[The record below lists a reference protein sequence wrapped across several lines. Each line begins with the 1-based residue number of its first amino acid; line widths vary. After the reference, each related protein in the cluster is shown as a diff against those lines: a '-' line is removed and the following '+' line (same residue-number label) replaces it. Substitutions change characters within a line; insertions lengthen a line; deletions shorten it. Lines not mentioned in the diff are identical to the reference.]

1 MERDQKNIYT
11 YYKEYHPDLVEC
23 VYNVA
28 TSKQARSIFIKK
40 WGPHLS
46 GLIISNMTQEDND
59 LFLKY
64 ASIFE
69 KYLKYSQKLLN
80 KGYSLTQIKNILIEK
95 LAVQKVSSKNKKVV
109 KIYNNVNSILEQY
122 NITKD
127 EMLEVLDTL
136 SSEKRCCFIYLY
148 GINRPQMK
156 LDKVEEVLKISHVLA
171 LAYIQAVYDALEKY
185 QVTRD
190 TQSALPHIDQKQP
203 NYVKRNLGTKTRKQ
217 SIYDYFEAEDKNYV
231 IEKIEY
237 WKQYNENNY
246 NLIVKL
252 YGSTYDHL
260 DKAVKLTDEESKIWN
275 NILTQIKKYVV
286 NRKQGLISSKGRLKN
301 QSIYDYFE
309 VEAKIY
315 VIEKIEYWK
324 QHNEKYYNLIVKLY
338 GSTYDHL
345 DKAVKL
351 TEEESKI
358 WSIILTQLKKYVVN
372 RKQGLIS
379 SKGRLKNQSIYDYFE
394 VEAKIYVIEKI
405 EYWKQHN
412 EKYYNLIVK
421 LYGSTYDHLDKAVKL
436 TDEES
441 QTWHNLISQIKKY
454 IVNRKQGL
462 ISSKGRLK
470 NQSIYD
476 YFEAEAKNYVIEK
489 IEYWKQ
495 HNEKYYNLIV
505 KLYGPTYDHLDKT
518 IKLTDEESQI
528 WNTIL
533 TQFRKYIVNRK
544 HGLSSKGKAR
554 NQSIYDYFKIEEKND
569 VIERIEYW
577 RKHNENYY
585 NLIVKLYGP
594 TYDHLDKAVKLT
606 DEESKI
612 WNNILTQLKKYID
625 NRKNQCNEIITH
637 QNDSIKALQLKDSI
651 YDYVNEKKVPYLLE
665 QIEYWKQHNE
675 NYYNL
680 IVKLYGPT
688 YDHLD
693 STYEMTEEESKLWK
707 TLQEIYL
714 FI

>member
-351 TEEESKI
+351 T
-358 WSIILTQLKKYVVN
+358 
-372 RKQGLIS
+372 
-379 SKGRLKNQSIYDYFE
+379 
-394 VEAKIYVIEKI
+394 
-405 EYWKQHN
+405 
-412 EKYYNLIVK
+412 
-421 LYGSTYDHLDKAVKL
+421 
-436 TDEES
+436 DEES